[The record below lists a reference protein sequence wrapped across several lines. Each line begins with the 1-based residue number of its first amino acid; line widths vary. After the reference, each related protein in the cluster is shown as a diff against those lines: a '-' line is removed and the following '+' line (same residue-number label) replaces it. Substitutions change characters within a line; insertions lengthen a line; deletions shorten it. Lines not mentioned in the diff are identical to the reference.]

1 MNNIN
6 SEKMYAVSGIFDNPN
21 DIINAASKVT
31 KEGYTNYDVHTPYP
45 VHGMDDA
52 MDLEPSKIGYLTIL
66 LGMTGLFLITSFI
79 YWINTIDYPQVIGGK
94 PFFSM
99 PAYVPLMFEVTVL
112 LGAVGTVASLLI
124 FFLKFP
130 NNSHP
135 LHDTNYIKQVSS
147 NKFGIVIEAND
158 PKFDLE
164 YIKNLFNSLG
174 ASKVEEIY
182 HDLETLNFKPQVLD
196 KKFIGGLIVVAFF
209 TSFSAYMHL
218 NKLLYIPPFDWMT
231 VQTKLNA
238 QSQNVTFK
246 DGFGMRQPV
255 EGSVARGFIPYQFKD
270 NQAEAAINLVNP
282 IEISE
287 RNLEIGKKKFLT
299 FCSPCHGNLGD
310 GASRLRGQ
318 FPVGPT
324 LHSDKVRNWTDGD
337 LYHVI
342 TVGQNVMPG
351 YERMITRDERWS
363 IVLYIRSLQR
373 AFNAK
378 EEDLK

>member
-1 MNNIN
+1 MSRIN
-6 SEKMYAVSGIFDNPN
+6 SDKLFAISGIFDTPN
-21 DIINAASKVT
+21 DIIHAAESVNK
-31 KEGYTNYDVHTPYP
+31 KGYKNYDVHTPYP

-52 MDLEPSKIGYLTIL
+52 MGMEPSKIGYLTIL
-66 LGMTGLFLITSFI
+66 LGLTGLTLITSFI
-79 YWINTIDYPQVIGGK
+79 FWVNTIDYPQVIGGK

-112 LGAVGTVASLLI
+112 LGAVGTVASMLI
-124 FFLKFP
+124 FFFKFP

-135 LHDTNYIKQVSS
+135 LHDTDYIKDVSS
-147 NKFGIVIEAND
+147 NKFGITIESID
-158 PKFDLE
+158 PNFNIED
-164 YIKNLFNSLG
+164 IKALFNKLG

-182 HDLETLNFKPQVLD
+182 HEADTINFKPQILD
-196 KKFIGGLIVVAFF
+196 KKFIGGLVAIAIF
-209 TSFSAYMHL
+209 TSASAYMHL
-218 NKLLYIPPFDWMT
+218 NKLLYIAPFDWMT
-231 VQTKLNA
+231 KQTKLNA
-238 QSQNVTFK
+238 QAQHPTFA
-246 DGFGMRQPV
+246 DGFGMREPV
-255 EGSVARGFIPYQFKD
+255 QGTIARGFMPYQFKD

-282 IEISE
+282 IEVSE

-299 FCSPCHGNLGD
+299 FCSPCHGNLGN

-324 LHSDKVRNWTDGD
+324 LHSDKVKNWTDGD

-342 TVGQNVMPG
+342 SVGQNVMPG
-351 YERMITRDERWS
+351 YERQITRDERWS

>member
-1 MNNIN
+1 MSSMNN
-6 SEKMYAVSGIFDNPN
+6 KLYAITALYDNAN
-21 DIINAASKVT
+21 AIIKAASKVAD
-31 KEGYTNYDVHTPYP
+31 EGYQNYDVHTPYP

-52 MDLEPSKIGYLTIL
+52 MKLEPSKIGYLTIL
-66 LGMTGLFLITSFI
+66 LGLTGLTLIISFI
-79 YWINTIDYPQVIGGK
+79 FWVNTIDYPQVIGGK
-94 PFFSM
+94 PFFSL

-112 LGAVGTVASLLI
+112 LGAVGTVASLII
-124 FFLKFP
+124 FFFKFP

-135 LHDTNYIKQVSS
+135 LHDTPYMKEVSS
-147 NKFGIVIEAND
+147 DKFGIAIETTD

-164 YIKNLFNSLG
+164 KIKSMFGDLG
-174 ASKVEEIY
+174 AVRIEEVY
-182 HDLETLNFKPQVLD
+182 HDEETLNFNPQVLD
-196 KKFIGGLIVVAFF
+196 KKFIGGLVAIAIF

-218 NKLLYIPPFDWMT
+218 NKLLYITPFDWMT
-231 VQTKLNA
+231 TQTRLNA
-238 QSQNVTFK
+238 QSQSVVFK
-246 DGFGMRQPV
+246 DGYGMRTPV
-255 EGSVARGFIPYQFKD
+255 EGTVARGFMPYQYKD
-270 NQAEAAINLVNP
+270 NQAEAALNLVNP
-282 IEISE
+282 MEANE

-342 TVGQNVMPG
+342 SVGQNVMPG
-351 YERMITRDERWS
+351 YEKQITRDERWS

>member
-66 LGMTGLFLITSFI
+66 LGLTGLFLITSFI
-79 YWINTIDYPQVIGGK
+79 YWVNTIDYPQVIGGK
-94 PFFSM
+94 PFFSL

-147 NKFGIVIEAND
+147 NKFGIVIETND

-196 KKFIGGLIVVAFF
+196 KKFIGGLIVVAIF

-218 NKLLYIPPFDWMT
+218 NKLLYITPFDWMT

-255 EGSVARGFIPYQFKD
+255 EGSIARGFIPYQFKD

-351 YERMITRDERWS
+351 YERLITRDERWS